1 MIERWVDIKGYEN
14 RYQISNL
21 GRIKSLQRE
30 TRNRNG
36 KYIIEEKIMKPMVA
50 RNGYLIAC
58 LWKNNKQRK
67 FVVHRLVAQA
77 FLGNPQN
84 YKEINH
90 IDEDKTNNRV
100 ENLEWCSH
108 KYNMNYGT
116 LKEKISKANSGKTA
130 SADTRLKL
138 SQNSKGR
145 IWVNNGQTEKLIKE
159 GNKTEYYQWNVG
171 RLVKEVI

>member
-1 MIERWVDIKGYEN
+1 MIEKVNPSQEIWKDIVGYEN
-14 RYQISNL
+14 KYQISSW
-21 GRIKSLQRE
+21 GRL
-30 TRNRNG
+30 RNTNG
-36 KYIIEEKIMKPMVA
+36 MMKPMIA
-50 RNGYLIAC
+50 SNGYLVAC

-67 FVVHRLVAQA
+67 FVMHRLVAQA
-77 FLGNPQN
+77 FLENPQN

-108 KYNMNYGT
+108 KYNMNYGK

-159 GNKTEYYQWNVG
+159 GNKMEYYQWNVG

>member
-1 MIERWVDIKGYEN
+1 MIEKVNPSQEIWKDIVGYEN
-14 RYQISNL
+14 KYQISSW
-21 GRIKSLQRE
+21 GRL
-30 TRNRNG
+30 RNTNG
-36 KYIIEEKIMKPMVA
+36 IMKPMFA
-50 RNGYLIAC
+50 SNGYLVAC

-67 FVVHRLVAQA
+67 FVMHRLVAQA
-77 FLGNPQN
+77 FLENPQN

>member
-1 MIERWVDIKGYEN
+1 MIEKVNPSQEIWKDIVGYEN
-14 RYQISNL
+14 KYQISSW
-21 GRIKSLQRE
+21 GRL
-30 TRNRNG
+30 RNTNG
-36 KYIIEEKIMKPMVA
+36 MMKPMIA
-50 RNGYLIAC
+50 SNGYLVAC

-67 FVVHRLVAQA
+67 FVMHRIVAQA
-77 FLGNPQN
+77 FLENPQN

-108 KYNMNYGT
+108 KYNMNYGK

-130 SADTRLKL
+130 SVDTRLKL